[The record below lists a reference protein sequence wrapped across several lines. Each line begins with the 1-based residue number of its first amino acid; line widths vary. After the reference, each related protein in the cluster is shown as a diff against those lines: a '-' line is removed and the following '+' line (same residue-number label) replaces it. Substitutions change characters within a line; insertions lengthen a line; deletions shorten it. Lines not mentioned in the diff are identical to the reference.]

1 MYRLGLDIGSSTI
14 KAVLMRD
21 DVIEQAEIVHHY
33 GDLLNGLVEI
43 FTKIKYDDVC
53 KMSVTGSNSRIM
65 EDMLPSEYFLGDIPA
80 IAEGTKFLCPN
91 GKIRYRNRQSVG
103 KVYNEFRQSN
113 ARIFG
118 KRALRRRYRVIL

>member
-43 FTKIKYDDVC
+43 FTKIKFNDVC
-53 KMSVTGSNSRIM
+53 KMYVTGSNSRIM
-65 EDMLPSEYFLGDIPA
+65 EHLHPV
-80 IAEGTKFLCPN
+80 
-91 GKIRYRNRQSVG
+91 R
-103 KVYNEFRQSN
+103 
-113 ARIFG
+113 
-118 KRALRRRYRVIL
+118 

>member
-43 FTKIKYDDVC
+43 FTKSNMM
-53 KMSVTGSNSRIM
+53 MSVR
-65 EDMLPSEYFLGDIPA
+65 
-80 IAEGTKFLCPN
+80 CPL
-91 GKIRYRNRQSVG
+91 QAQTV
-103 KVYNEFRQSN
+103 
-113 ARIFG
+113 A
-118 KRALRRRYRVIL
+118 

>member
-43 FTKIKYDDVC
+43 FTKIKFNDVC
-53 KMSVTGSNSRIM
+53 KMYVTGSNSRIM
-65 EDMLPSEYFLGDIPA
+65 RICCRTNIFSAIYLP
-80 IAEGTKFLCPN
+80 
-91 GKIRYRNRQSVG
+91 
-103 KVYNEFRQSN
+103 
-113 ARIFG
+113 
-118 KRALRRRYRVIL
+118 LRRVQNSYVLRQNPL

>member
-43 FTKIKYDDVC
+43 FTKIKFNDVC
-53 KMSVTGSNSRIM
+53 KMYVTGSNSRIM
-65 EDMLPSEYFLGDIPA
+65 EDMLPNKYFLGDIPA
-80 IAEGTKFLCPN
+80 IAEGTKFLCPTAKSVIEI
-91 GKIRYRNRQSVG
+91 GSQSARSYR
-103 KVYNEFRQSN
+103 
-113 ARIFG
+113 I
-118 KRALRRRYRVIL
+118 